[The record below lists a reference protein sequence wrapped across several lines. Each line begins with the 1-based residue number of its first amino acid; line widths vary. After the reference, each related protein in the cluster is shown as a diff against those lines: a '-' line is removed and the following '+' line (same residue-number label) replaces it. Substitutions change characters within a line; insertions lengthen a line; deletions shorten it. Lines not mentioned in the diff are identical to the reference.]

1 MGSQYNTPQ
10 IITDKLTLCYD
21 ASNIKSY
28 PGSGTLWKDLS
39 VHGYHCVLEN
49 GPAFDTDHFTF
60 DGTNDRG
67 FVKTLNYNGG
77 NTISEMS
84 VFAWIRT
91 TYNVG
96 DVGVWDN
103 NNWAL
108 LDFDRSSVFTFALAG
123 SGEVIMSGRS
133 ANTGGF
139 SEVYDLIGTKR
150 NNDGNFHYVGYTF
163 SVANQKVIMYVDGE
177 VDRTHSANGNM
188 SALGVGGEGT
198 RFGLVGDGS
207 EAGTEGAGGNSIFY
221 DGDIAIIHFYD
232 TKVLTAAEVKQNYD
246 AVKGRFG
253 L

>member
-39 VHGYHCVLEN
+39 VHGYHCVLQN
-49 GPAFDTDHFTF
+49 GPVFDTDHFTF

-67 FVKTLNYNGG
+67 YVKTLNYNGG

-91 TYNVG
+91 TFNAG
-96 DVGVWDN
+96 TVGVWGSD
-103 NNWAL
+103 NWAL
-108 LDFDRSSVFTFALAG
+108 LDFDRSSVFTFAVAG
-123 SGEVIMSGRS
+123 TGEVIMSGRS

-139 SEVYDLIGTKR
+139 ADVYDLIGTKR

-163 SVANQKVIMYVDGE
+163 SVANQKIIMYVDGE
-177 VDRTHSANGNM
+177 VDRTHSANGGM

-207 EAGTEGAGGNSIFY
+207 EAGTEGAGGNEIFY
-221 DGDIAIIHFYD
+221 NGDIAIIHFYD
-232 TKVLTAAEVKQNYD
+232 KKALTAAEVKQNYD